1 MAAVARE
8 VSAALGLSVTPLP
21 YSVLYEHTVDSTKAR
36 LGGSRGGKERARE
49 VFRRERENG
58 LSFFFTRVFGV
69 AKVRAGEATA
79 GKEGKRKERR
89 RRERGKS

>member
-8 VSAALGLSVTPLP
+8 VSAALGLSATPLS

-36 LGGSRGGKERARE
+36 LDGSRGGKERAGE
-49 VFRRERENG
+49 VFRRERENVG
-58 LSFFFTRVFGV
+58 SFFFTRVFGA

-79 GKEGKRKERR
+79 GKEGKRKEGR